1 MSTGTLRIA
10 SDESI
15 APIPG
20 TRKEFSYFVE
30 IPRNMKPV
38 GSDVQLTK
46 VLLTAATPRPPS
58 GRYERLTCGF
68 VLMMHLMNH

>member
-1 MSTGTLRIA
+1 MNQLRR
-10 SDESI
+10 S
-15 APIPG
+15 PG
-20 TRKEFSYFVE
+20 TRREFSYFVE
-30 IPRNMKPV
+30 IPRNTKPV

-46 VLLTAATPRPPS
+46 VLLTAATPSPRS